1 MNPTGERSA
10 GTVKNFTIRVWFG
23 QHTEPAVYTCRVCSV
38 ENDDDLELRIPREIK
53 CATRTVEILQFV
65 CLVSTKTAAHIHTVS
80 SCDDLKLGE
89 YTTQDTFAYIKYK
102 TETYHFSLILIFERK
117 NSLFYISYTS
127 WWYSLTSQ
135 GYVRVPALAYQCIPP
150 RNDIFNF

>member
-53 CATRTVEILQFV
+53 CARAAKFFTIRVCFVSILSQQF
-65 CLVSTKTAAHIHTVS
+65 
-80 SCDDLKLGE
+80 
-89 YTTQDTFAYIKYK
+89 TT
-102 TETYHFSLILIFERK
+102 
-117 NSLFYISYTS
+117 
-127 WWYSLTSQ
+127 
-135 GYVRVPALAYQCIPP
+135 PAESVVVMT
-150 RNDIFNF
+150 